1 MQISITGRH
10 FTVTEP
16 IKEYIEEKF
25 LRLDKYKDKIIE
37 AHVILSVEKYRH
49 HAEISLAAKGSNII
63 VNAESENMYASIDKV
78 LGKIQTKIR
87 RRSERLKERS
97 LKNIREF
104 AGFSEGDSSF
114 LDEDSS
120 KPKLVGRRKIGLKPM
135 SVDEAVLQMGL
146 NNNNFLVFR
155 NAGTSQVNVIYR
167 KEDSNY
173 GLIET

>member
-87 RRSERLKERS
+87 RRSERLKER
-97 LKNIREF
+97 
-104 AGFSEGDSSF
+104 
-114 LDEDSS
+114 
-120 KPKLVGRRKIGLKPM
+120 
-135 SVDEAVLQMGL
+135 
-146 NNNNFLVFR
+146 
-155 NAGTSQVNVIYR
+155 
-167 KEDSNY
+167 
-173 GLIET
+173 

>member
-10 FTVTEP
+10 FTITEP
-16 IKEYIEEKF
+16 IKEYLEEKF
-25 LRLDKYKDKIIE
+25 LKLDKYKDKMIE

-49 HAEISLAAKGSNII
+49 HAEISLATKGSNII

-78 LGKIQTKIR
+78 LGKIQTKLR
-87 RRSERLKERS
+87 RRSERLKGRS
-97 LKNIREF
+97 LKNIQEF
-104 AGFSEGDSSF
+104 AGFSESDSPA

-120 KPKLVGRRKIGLKPM
+120 EPKLVSRRKIGLKPM
-135 SVDEAVLQMGL
+135 SVDEAGLQMGL

-155 NAGTSQVNVIYR
+155 NAGTSRVNVIYR
-167 KEDSNY
+167 KADSNY